1 MQTEAAP
8 IHERARTD
16 WPQVAESLGPRFAER
31 APQHDDTD
39 TFVAENYRELRA
51 HRVFSAGVPAE
62 LGGGGAS
69 HAELCALVQTLARHC
84 GSTALSLAMHTHQV
98 AIAAFRWRHEAGAA
112 EALLRRVAA
121 EELVLV
127 SSGGS
132 DWLAGSGHAERVD
145 GGYQV
150 SGRKVF
156 ASGVPLGDLFMTM
169 AIHDDPAA
177 GPTVLHF
184 AIPLDAPGIA
194 VQDTWHTL
202 GMRGTGSHDV
212 VLDRVFVPDAAI
224 GLRRPPGRWSPA
236 WHVIAAHAL
245 PLILSVYVGVA
256 EGARALS
263 LRLAARRRHDP
274 GVQDLVGRMET
285 ELATARMGLRHM
297 VDATATGCMGLETTN
312 DVLTGRAVAG
322 AAAIRAVEAAMEV
335 AGGAGFYR
343 DRHLER
349 LFRDVQGARYHPTRD
364 PAQRRYAG
372 RLALGLDE
380 DDDPGDLRGDS
391 RKESTT

>member
-1 MQTEAAP
+1 M
-8 IHERARTD
+8 
-16 WPQVAESLGPRFAER
+16 
-31 APQHDDTD
+31 
-39 TFVAENYRELRA
+39 
-51 HRVFSAGVPAE
+51 
-62 LGGGGAS
+62 
-69 HAELCALVQTLARHC
+69 
-84 GSTALSLAMHTHQV
+84 
-98 AIAAFRWRHEAGAA
+98 
-112 EALLRRVAA
+112 
-121 EELVLV
+121 
-127 SSGGS
+127 
-132 DWLAGSGHAERVD
+132 
-145 GGYQV
+145 
-150 SGRKVF
+150 F

-364 PAQRRYAG
+364 AAQRRYAG
-372 RLALGLDE
+372 RLAFGLDV